1 MEPPFA
7 VAPRHFLAVNVRL
20 GAGSAAKKPLRAR
33 GINFRSVYSAPG
45 NLE

>member
-7 VAPRHFLAVNVRL
+7 VAPRHFLAGNTRL
-20 GAGSAAKKPLRAR
+20 GAGFAAKKPLRAR
-33 GINFRSVYSAPG
+33 GIDFRSVYSTPI